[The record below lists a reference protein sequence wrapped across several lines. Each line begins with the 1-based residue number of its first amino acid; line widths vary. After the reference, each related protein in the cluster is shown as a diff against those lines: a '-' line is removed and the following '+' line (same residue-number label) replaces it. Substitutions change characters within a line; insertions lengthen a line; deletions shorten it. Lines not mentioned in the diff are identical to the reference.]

1 MRAVIFVNG
10 IIADYASAAAWLRA
24 DDLLICANGGTRH
37 CLTLGRTPHALVGDL
52 DSIDAVTA
60 QQLAGQG
67 VIFERHPRAKDETDL
82 EVAVAYAVRQ
92 GARCILLL
100 GALGGR
106 LDQMVANL
114 LMMARTEWPVR
125 IMLAD
130 EQQLA
135 QVVGAGEQLIL
146 EAPIGSTVSVI
157 PLTASVTGIT
167 YTGLEY
173 PLTNHTLY
181 LGSTRGVSNMI
192 IGSPATIQVATGL
205 LLVVQIFSG

>member
-10 IIADYASAAAWLRA
+10 IITNYASTTAWLRA

-37 CLTLGRTPHALVGDL
+37 CLALGRVPHALVGDL

-82 EVAVAYAVRQ
+82 ELAVAYAVRQ
-92 GARCILLL
+92 GVQRVLLL

-114 LMMARTEWPVR
+114 LMMARTDWPVR
-125 IMLAD
+125 MMLAD

-135 QVVGAGEQLIL
+135 QVVAAGEQLTL
-146 EAPIGSTVSVI
+146 EAPMGSTVSVI
-157 PLTASVTGIT
+157 PLTATVTGIT

-173 PLTNHTLY
+173 PLTNHTLL
-181 LGSTRGVSNMI
+181 LGSTRGVSNVI
-192 IGSPATIQVATGL
+192 IGSPATIQVASGL
-205 LLVVQIFSG
+205 LLVVQTFAV